1 MSRLARKFAT
11 NKAAE
16 TQGILYEEIDSEGP
30 LFQVRLAR
38 IGGGN
43 KKLKERLS
51 ELNKPYRRM
60 KQEDIPAATIE
71 KIYMQAICET
81 VILPHTW
88 QTYVNG
94 TEPGDPGKY
103 VDGIEDP
110 STGELLPA
118 TSENY
123 IKVLGQL
130 KELLDRLIEEATNF
144 SNYRLAALETEAKN

>member
-1 MSRLARKFAT
+1 MASRLAKKFST

-16 TQGILYEEIDSEGP
+16 TQGILYEEYDSEGP

-43 KKLKERLS
+43 KKLKERMA

-60 KQEDIPAATIE
+60 KVDEIPTATVE
-71 KIYMQAICET
+71 KIFLQAVCET

-88 QTYVNG
+88 QTFI
-94 TEPGDPGKY
+94 DGKY

-110 STGELLPA
+110 ATGELLPA
-118 TSENY
+118 TAENY
-123 IKVLGQL
+123 QKVLSQL
-130 KELLDRLIEEATNF
+130 KELLDRLTEEAGNF
-144 SNYRLAALETEAKN
+144 TNYRLAALEAEAKNS